1 MFRSM
6 AAMMTMAASAAACIP
21 LIAMPV
27 ANAQPSCGPDQP
39 DALRLAF
46 AQLPF
51 EPLTGA
57 KWDSTPVDSNYDP
70 CAELSTILVTTE
82 GGTGSSPVQ
91 ALLFHRG
98 EYLGTGTSKAY
109 GFTSLDTAASSDDM
123 VVLTYKVPAQCT
135 ACEPAAI
142 HSARYR
148 WNGDRAVMLDPP
160 PPTA

>member
-1 MFRSM
+1 MIRSM
-6 AAMMTMAASAAACIP
+6 AAMMTMAACI
-21 LIAMPV
+21 LLVAMPV
-27 ANAQPSCGPDQP
+27 ANAQPSCGPDQAG
-39 DALRLAF
+39 ALRLAF

-109 GFTSLDTAASSDDM
+109 GFTSLDSAASSDDM
-123 VVLTYKVPAQCT
+123 VVLNYRVPGECN

>member
-1 MFRSM
+1 M
-6 AAMMTMAASAAACIP
+6 AATMFLAASAVCISM
-21 LIAMPV
+21 IATPV
-27 ANAQPSCGPDQP
+27 AGAQPSCGPDQ
-39 DALRLAF
+39 DGAVRLAF

-57 KWDSTPVDSNYDP
+57 RWDGTPVDSNYDP

-82 GGTGSSPVQ
+82 GGTRMP
-91 ALLFHRG
+91 G
-98 EYLGTGTSKAY
+98 E
-109 GFTSLDTAASSDDM
+109 
-123 VVLTYKVPAQCT
+123 CN
-135 ACEPAAI
+135 ACAPAAV

>member
-1 MFRSM
+1 MNRSM
-6 AAMMTMAASAAACIP
+6 AAMMTLAASAAACIP
-21 LIAMPV
+21 MVATPV
-27 ANAQPSCGPDQP
+27 AAAQPTCGPDQD
-39 DALRLAF
+39 DAIRLAF

-57 KWDSTPVDSNYDP
+57 PWDSTPVDSNYDP
-70 CAELSTILVTTE
+70 CSELSTILVTTE

-98 EYLGTGTSKAY
+98 EYVGTGTSKAY
-109 GFTSLDTAASSDDM
+109 GFTSLDSAASSDDM
-123 VVLTYKVPAQCT
+123 VVLNYKVPGECN
-135 ACEPAAI
+135 ACAPAAI